1 MAIIEKLKSLGRR
14 FAQRVVLIIKGPT
27 VDDVMRQWWAAYEP
41 TIAPTTVRQ
50 KKDIIRLH
58 ILPHIGNRRIRRLK
72 VDDMRYLSEFTPHKQ
87 LAVRKV
93 LSPALRWAVEHRICR
108 KNIMTQMPK
117 PKYQPPE
124 VSVYTMMELQKLLD
138 YLEGRWLWL
147 PVFIA
152 SRTGLRRGEVCG
164 LQWDDIDFDNRFL
177 MVRRAI
183 SAVSSNQIYIRQP
196 KTKKSRRRIDLDQDT
211 LDVLRERKASATTI
225 WVCEAPRR
233 PGGMPNPWH
242 IVKQMHDAC
251 EAAGIGNHTFHQLR
265 HTHATV
271 LLSRGVHPKVAAE
284 RLGHAKTSITLETYS
299 HTIPTMQASAVAATE
314 QAFHRPV

>member
-1 MAIIEKLKSLGRR
+1 MVGR
-14 FAQRVVLIIKGPT
+14 
-27 VDDVMRQWWAAYEP
+27 
-41 TIAPTTVRQ
+41 VRTHHRPDNRTP

-147 PVFIA
+147 PVFLA

-164 LQWDDIDFDNRFL
+164 LQWDDVDFDNGFL
-177 MVRRAI
+177 MVRRTITAT
-183 SAVSSNQIYIRQP
+183 SSNQLYIRKP
-196 KTKKSRRRIDLDQDT
+196 KTKKSRRRIDLDQET
-211 LDVLRERKASATTI
+211 LDILRGRKTVAKTN

-233 PGGMPNPWH
+233 SGGMPNPWN

-251 EAAGIGNHTFHQLR
+251 EAAGIPNHTFHQLR

-271 LLSRGVHPKVAAE
+271 LLSCGVHPKVAAE
-284 RLGHAKTSITLETYS
+284 RLGHAKTSITLEIYS

-314 QAFHRPV
+314 RAFRHSA

>member
-58 ILPHIGNRRIRRLK
+58 ILPRIGNRRIRRLK

-147 PVFIA
+147 PVFLA
-152 SRTGLRRGEVCG
+152 SRTGLRRGDNNLG
-164 LQWDDIDFDNRFL
+164 LRSPTPAGWYAQPL
-177 MVRRAI
+177 A
-183 SAVSSNQIYIRQP
+183 YRQ
-196 KTKKSRRRIDLDQDT
+196 
-211 LDVLRERKASATTI
+211 A
-225 WVCEAPRR
+225 
-233 PGGMPNPWH
+233 
-242 IVKQMHDAC
+242 DA
-251 EAAGIGNHTFHQLR
+251 
-265 HTHATV
+265 
-271 LLSRGVHPKVAAE
+271 
-284 RLGHAKTSITLETYS
+284 
-299 HTIPTMQASAVAATE
+299 
-314 QAFHRPV
+314 